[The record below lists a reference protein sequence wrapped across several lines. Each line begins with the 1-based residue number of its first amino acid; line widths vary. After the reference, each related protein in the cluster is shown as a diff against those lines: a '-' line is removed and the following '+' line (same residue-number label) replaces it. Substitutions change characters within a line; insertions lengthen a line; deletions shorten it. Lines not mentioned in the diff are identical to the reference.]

1 MKKTVLKTIKWTEVE
16 KTPFGGEYGSNV
28 EKEFAAYEGDEDRVT
43 ETTWKNGIMTFRSSY
58 PIDSDY
64 ARERMS

>member
-1 MKKTVLKTIKWTEVE
+1 MEKTILKTTKWTETE
-16 KTPFGGEYGSNV
+16 KTPFGEYSYNV
-28 EKEFAAYEGDEDRVT
+28 EKEFATYEGDEDRVT
-43 ETTWKNGIMTFRSSY
+43 ETTWKNGVMTFRASY